1 MRFFQ
6 RGETVPSKFTFIDS
20 VTLEEIDIDTPTYRI
35 VHYDHTSGAEVI
47 DVPDAPLI
55 KIAARTGEYICNW
68 LIPMDAAENET
79 YFVTARG
86 THPVEHTSTVLEDFY
101 RVLPAAFFAGGSSS
115 SGLVIKFT
123 KA

>member
-6 RGETVPSKFTFIDS
+6 RGETAPSKFTFIDS
-20 VTLEEIDIDTPTYRI
+20 VTLEEIDVNDPTYRI
-35 VHYDHTSGAEVI
+35 VHYSGATEVI

-55 KIAARTGEYICNW
+55 KITGRTGEYICNW
-68 LIPMDAAENET
+68 SIPMSAVENET
-79 YFVTARG
+79 YFVTATG
-86 THPVEHTSTVLEDFY
+86 IHPVEHTSTVLEDFY
-101 RVLPAAFFAGGSSS
+101 RVLPAAFFAGGGSS